1 MQGKTRKIKLKK
13 VLHVPSM
20 GFNLMSVGMME
31 ERGAEVSLKRG
42 MSIIKIKEK
51 IAACGTRKNGLY
63 HLDMASYVGCCC
75 GSLSAVFP

>member
-1 MQGKTRKIKLKK
+1 
-13 VLHVPSM
+13 
-20 GFNLMSVGMME
+20 MSVGMME